1 MPASPDL
8 AAVCRAVLLTADPA
22 AKARAARAAARDWRR
37 GRIAHGFAQAMPAAP
52 ARPAR
57 PVLLPPGRMPRR
69 GRGGT
74 AASRIAMIH
83 AVAHIEHG
91 AIDLAFD
98 MAGRFGALFPPAF
111 AGDWPAVGAEEAMH
125 FALLNR
131 RLRQLGAAYGDLP
144 AHDGLWET
152 AAATGGDALAR
163 LAVVPLVLEARGLD
177 ATPAMAA
184 RFAAA
189 GDEATARILA
199 DEVDHVAVGLRWF
212 RHLCD
217 ERRIAPV
224 AAWRD
229 IVSARIAGAVRPP
242 FNDSAREAAGLTRD
256 YYIGIA
262 PAVPGPDKGAAP
274 AGRASS
280 G

>member
-1 MPASPDL
+1 MT
-8 AAVCRAVLLTADPA
+8 VEPA
-22 AKARAARAAARDWRR
+22 AKVRAARRAARDWRR
-37 GRIAHGFAQAMPAAP
+37 GRIADGFGEAMPDAP

-57 PVLLPPGRMPRR
+57 PVLLPPGRMPKR

-74 AASRIAMIH
+74 QASRIAIIH
-83 AVAHIEHG
+83 AVAHIEYS

-111 AGDWPAVGAEEAMH
+111 ADDWLRAGAEEAMH
-125 FALLNR
+125 FALLDR

-144 AHDGLWET
+144 AHAGLWDT
-152 AAATGGDALAR
+152 AAATGDDALAR

-189 GDEATARILA
+189 GDVATARILQRILA
-199 DEVDHVAVGLRWF
+199 DEVNHVAIGLRWF
-212 RHLCD
+212 RHLCVD
-217 ERRIAPV
+217 RRVEPV

-229 IVSARIAGAVRPP
+229 IVAARIPGAVKPP
-242 FNDSAREAAGLTRD
+242 FNDSARQAAGLTRD

-262 PAVPGPDKGAAP
+262 SLTTTPEKGGAP
-274 AGRASS
+274 TAGRASEP
-280 G
+280 